1 MDGSKEIYK
10 MKVLKFGG
18 TSVANSESLSSVLK
32 IIQKQKKPVAVVVSA
47 LAGITDLLMEMLSLA
62 QSGEDHYKEGIAEI
76 EKRHLEIIKKFVP
89 IQHQSAIISFLKKN
103 LNELESRLDAIH
115 LLEEATPK
123 NNASISSYGEIL
135 SSNIIQEVFSYHNI
149 DSVLK
154 DSRALIK
161 TEIHNGK
168 EVVNQ
173 TLSQENIRNYFKDNS
188 SHVVLLPGF
197 IASNADSE
205 TTTLGRGGSDYSA
218 AIIASA
224 ISSEVLEIWTD
235 VSGMFTAHPKIV
247 AQAKPIK
254 KLTYYEAMELSH
266 FGAKV
271 IFPPTLQPIIEKNIP
286 IVIKNTFAPEDL
298 GTLID
303 DSPVV
308 ENGEI
313 VKGIS
318 HIDNVALINLEGSG
332 MIGITGFSK
341 RFFEALSDE
350 NINVIMITQASSEHS
365 ICIGVREDE
374 AIAAKKVIDEKFAFE
389 ISIKKV
395 SPAQIEK
402 NMVNI
407 AVVGEKMK
415 DHQGISGKL
424 FSSLGANNINIRA
437 IAQGASERNIS
448 IIIDKKNVSKAI
460 NTLHESFFEA
470 QIKELNLFVT
480 GVGNV
485 GSKLLEQIEKQ
496 TEYLIENLRLK
507 IRVIAISNSKKMI
520 LGNEAMDLSRWKSE
534 LDKSDTKANTDL
546 FFEHAKKLNL
556 RNSIFVDNTAS
567 ELIAKEYARYLNNS
581 IGVVTC
587 NKIAAADE
595 LVNYLNLK
603 KISRKFGS
611 PFLFETNVGAGLP
624 IIDTLNNL
632 IASGDQII
640 KIQAVLS
647 GSLNFVFNHFSKGS
661 SFHDVVLEAQKQGYT
676 EPDPKID
683 LSGIDVARKILILA
697 RESGLKIELS
707 EIENESFLP
716 QESLETKDNNSFFE
730 SLKKY
735 SDHFEK
741 MLENAEKEGAKMKYV
756 AQLENGKAKVGIQL
770 VKKGHDFYN
779 LEGSDN
785 IILFYTNRYKEQP
798 LIVKG
803 AGAGADVTASGI
815 FADIIRIG
823 KQ

>member
-1 MDGSKEIYK
+1 

-18 TSVANSESLSSVLK
+18 TSVANSESLTNVIK
-32 IIQKQKKPVAVVVSA
+32 IVKNQRNTIAVVVSA
-47 LAGITDLLMEMLSLA
+47 LGGVTDLLMEMLSIA
-62 QSGEDHYKEGIAEI
+62 QSGQEKYKDISSKI
-76 EKRHLEIIKKFVP
+76 EKQHLEIIKKFIP
-89 IQHQSAIISFLKKN
+89 IENQSAIISFLKKH
-103 LNELESRLDAIH
+103 LNELESRLDAINI
-115 LLEEATPK
+115 LEEATPK
-123 NNASISSYGEIL
+123 NNAIIVSYGEIL
-135 SSNIIQEVFSYHNI
+135 SSKIIHEIFHFNGIESE
-149 DSVLK
+149 LK
-154 DSRALIK
+154 DSRDIIK
-161 TEIHNGK
+161 TSLHNGI
-168 EVVNQ
+168 EIVNHQ
-173 TLSQENIRNYFKDNS
+173 ITEEKIKKFFKGKHSN
-188 SHVVLLPGF
+188 VVLLPGF
-197 IASNADSE
+197 ISSNISGE
-205 TTTLGRGGSDYSA
+205 TTNLGRGGSDYSA
-218 AIIASA
+218 ALIANA
-224 ISSEVLEIWTD
+224 TKSEVLEIWTD
-235 VSGMFTAHPKIV
+235 VSGIFTAHPKIV
-247 AQAKPIK
+247 SQAKPIE
-254 KLTYYEAMELSH
+254 KLSYYEAMELSH

-271 IFPPTLQPIIEKNIP
+271 IYPPTLQPIIEKNIP
-286 IVIKNTFAPEDL
+286 ILIKNTFAPNDQ

-303 DSPVV
+303 NTLDI

-318 HIDNVALINLEGSG
+318 HIDKVALINLEGSG
-332 MIGITGFSK
+332 MIGITGFSR
-341 RFFEALSDE
+341 RFFEALSDS

-365 ICIGVREDE
+365 ICIAVKEE
-374 AIAAKKVIDEKFAFE
+374 EVLEAKKAIDEKFAFE
-389 ISIKKV
+389 ISNNKV
-395 SPAQIEK
+395 APAKIERD
-402 NMVNI
+402 MVNI

-424 FSSLGANNINIRA
+424 FSTLGANNINIRA

-448 IIIDKKNVSKAI
+448 IIINKNNVSKAI

-496 TEYLIENLRLK
+496 KEYLIENLRLK
-507 IRVIAISNSKKMI
+507 IRVIALSNSKKMV
-520 LGNEAMDLSRWKSE
+520 LGEDALELKDWKSKLKE
-534 LDKSDTKANTDL
+534 SQTNANRNL
-546 FFEHAKKLNL
+546 FFEHVKRLNL

-567 ELIAKEYARYLNNS
+567 DVIASEYALYLNNNV
-581 IGVVTC
+581 GVVTC

-595 LVNYLNLK
+595 LNNYLNLK

-611 PFLFETNVGAGLP
+611 PYLFETNVGAGLP

-647 GSLNFVFNHFSKGS
+647 GSLNFVFNNFKKGV
-661 SFHDVVLEAQKQGYT
+661 SFHDVVFEAQQKGFT

-697 RESGLKIELS
+697 RESGMRIELK
-707 EIENESFLP
+707 EIENQSFLP
-716 QESLETKDNNSFFE
+716 KECLNTRDNKSFFE
-730 SLKKY
+730 SLTKQ
-735 SDHFEK
+735 SEHFEK
-741 MLENAEKEGAKMKYV
+741 MLENAEKQNAKMKYV
-756 AQLENGKAKVGIQL
+756 AELKNGKAKVGIQL
-770 VKKGHDFYN
+770 IKEGHDFYN

-785 IILFYTNRYKEQP
+785 IILFYTNRYKKQP

>member
-1 MDGSKEIYK
+1 

-18 TSVANSESLSSVLK
+18 TSVANSESLSNVLK
-32 IIQKQKKPVAVVVSA
+32 IIQKQKSSVAVVVSA
-47 LAGITDLLMEMLSLA
+47 LGGITDLLMEMLSLA
-62 QSGEDHYKEGIAEI
+62 QSGEDHYKDNLAVI
-76 EKRHLEIIKKFVP
+76 EKRHLETIKKCVP
-89 IQHQSAIISFLKKN
+89 IQHQSAIISFLKKH
-103 LNELESRLDAIH
+103 LNELESRLDAVH

-123 NNASISSYGEIL
+123 NNASVSAYGEII
-135 SSNIIQEVFSYHNI
+135 SSNIIQEIFSFNDI

-154 DSRALIK
+154 DSRDLIK
-161 TEIHNGK
+161 TILHNGK
-168 EVVNQ
+168 EVVDLK
-173 TLSQENIRNYFKDNS
+173 LSQNLIQDYFKKNS
-188 SHVVLLPGF
+188 YKVVLLPGF
-197 IASNADSE
+197 IASNASGE

-218 AIIASA
+218 ALIANA
-224 ISSEVLEIWTD
+224 TESEILEIWTD

-247 AQAKPIK
+247 AQAKPIE
-254 KLTYYEAMELSH
+254 KLSYYEAMELSH

-271 IFPPTLQPIIEKNIP
+271 IYPPTLQPIIEKNIP
-286 IVIKNTFAPEDL
+286 IVIKNTFAPKDT

-303 DSPVV
+303 DTPAL

-365 ICIGVREDE
+365 ICIGVKEEE
-374 AIAAKKVIDEKFAFE
+374 ANAAKKVIDDKFAFE
-389 ISIKKV
+389 ISINKV
-395 SPAQIEK
+395 APAQVEK

-424 FSSLGANNINIRA
+424 FSSLGSNNINIRA

-448 IIIDKKNVSKAI
+448 IIIDQKNVIKAI

-470 QIKELNLFVT
+470 QVKELNLFVT

-485 GSKLLEQIEKQ
+485 GSKLLEQIDNQ

-507 IRVIAISNSKKMI
+507 IRVIAMSNSKKMV
-520 LGNEAMDLSRWKSE
+520 LGEDALDLKNWKSKLE
-534 LDKSDTKANTDL
+534 ESQIKADTDV
-546 FFEHAKKLNL
+546 FFENAKKLNL

-567 ELIAKEYARYLNNS
+567 KIIAKEYARYLNNN

-587 NKIAAADE
+587 NKIAAADN
-595 LVNYLNLK
+595 LNSYLNLK
-603 KISRKFGS
+603 KISRKFRS
-611 PFLFETNVGAGLP
+611 PYLFETNVGAGLP

-647 GSLNFVFNHFSKGS
+647 GSLNFVFNNFKKGV
-661 SFHDVVLEAQKQGYT
+661 SFHDVVQQAQQEGYT

-697 RESGLKIELS
+697 RESGIRIELE

-716 QESLETKDNNSFFE
+716 QECLDTQDNKSFFE
-730 SLKKY
+730 SLLKHN
-735 SDHFEK
+735 DHFEK
-741 MLENAEKEGAKMKYV
+741 MLEKAEKDGAKMKYI
-756 AQLENGKAKVGIQL
+756 AQLENSKAKVGIQL
-770 VKKGHDFYN
+770 VKEGHNFYN

>member
-1 MDGSKEIYK
+1 

-18 TSVANSESLSSVLK
+18 TSVANSKSLKKVLE
-32 IIQKQKKPVAVVVSA
+32 IIKNQNEQIIIVVSA
-47 LAGITDLLMEMLSLA
+47 LGGITDLLMEMLSLA
-62 QSGEDHYKEGIAEI
+62 QSRKDNFKSNLALI
-76 EKRHLEIIKKFVP
+76 EKRHLEPIKKCIP
-89 IQHQSAIISFLKKN
+89 IQNQSSIISYLKKH
-103 LNELESRLDAIH
+103 LNELESLLDAIF
-115 LLEEATPK
+115 LLEEVTVK
-123 NNASISSYGEIL
+123 NNSAVAAYGEIL
-135 SSNIIQEVFSYHNI
+135 SSNIIYEILRYNGVKSK
-149 DSVLK
+149 LK
-154 DSRALIK
+154 DARELIQ
-161 TEIHNGK
+161 TETHFEREIVDESVTAK
-168 EVVNQ
+168 Q
-173 TLSQENIRNYFKDNS
+173 IKNYFDKNETD
-188 SHVVLLPGF
+188 VTIIPGF
-197 IASNADSE
+197 IAKNKKGI

-218 AIIASA
+218 AIIASIIGA
-224 ISSEVLEIWTD
+224 DLLEIWTD
-235 VSGMFTAHPKIV
+235 VSGMYTAHPKIV

-254 KLTYYEAMELSH
+254 KLSYYEAMELSH

-271 IFPPTLQPIIEKNIP
+271 IYPPTLQPIIEKNIP
-286 IVIKNTFAPEDL
+286 IVIKNTFAPKDS

-303 DSPVV
+303 NSINN
-308 ENGEI
+308 ENGEV

-318 HIDNVALINLEGSG
+318 HIDNVAMINLEGSG

-341 RFFEALSDE
+341 RLFEALSDKD
-350 NINVIMITQASSEHS
+350 INVIMITQASSEHS
-365 ICIGVREDE
+365 ICIGVKEE
-374 AIAAKKVIDEKFAFE
+374 ESILAKKAIDEKFAFE
-389 ISIKKV
+389 ISQNKV
-395 SPAQIEK
+395 SPARIEME
-402 NMVNI
+402 MVNI

-448 IIIDKKNVSKAI
+448 LIIDKKNVVKAI

-470 QIKELNLFVT
+470 QVKEINLFIT
-480 GVGNV
+480 GIGNV

-496 TEYLIENLRLK
+496 TNYLIENLRLK

-520 LGNEAMDLSRWKSE
+520 LGEKKIDLKNWRKGIEKST
-534 LDKSDTKANTDL
+534 TKADKDI
-546 FFEHAKKLNL
+546 FFSHAKKLNL
-556 RNSIFVDNTAS
+556 RNSIFIDNTAS
-567 ELIAKEYARYLNNS
+567 ETIAKEYSRYLNNN

-587 NKIAAADE
+587 NKIAAADA
-595 LVNYLNLK
+595 LDNYIELK

-647 GSLNFVFNHFSKGS
+647 GSLNFVFNSFKKGI
-661 SFHDVVLEAQKQGYT
+661 SFHDVVLQAQKEGYT

-697 RESGLKIELS
+697 RESGMNIELE
-707 EIENESFLP
+707 EIENRSFLP
-716 QESLETKDNNSFFE
+716 KACMETKDNQSFFE
-730 SLKKY
+730 SLIKE
-735 SDHFEK
+735 SEHFNR
-741 MLENAEKEGAKMKYV
+741 MLEDADSKKAKMKYV
-756 AQLENGKAKVGIQL
+756 AQLENGKAKVGIEL
-770 VKKGHDFYN
+770 IKEGHDFYN

-785 IILFYTNRYKEQP
+785 IILFFTNRYKDQP

-803 AGAGADVTASGI
+803 AGAGAEVTASGI

-823 KQ
+823 KK

>member
-1 MDGSKEIYK
+1 

-18 TSVANSESLSSVLK
+18 TSVANSKNLTNVLK
-32 IIQKQKKPVAVVVSA
+32 IVQKQKYPIAIVVSA
-47 LAGITDLLMEMLSLA
+47 LGGITDLLMDMLSLA
-62 QSGEDHYKEGIAEI
+62 QSGDDNYKNHLPLV
-76 EKRHLEIIKKFVP
+76 EKRHLETIKSCVP
-89 IQHQSAIISFLKKN
+89 IQHQSAIISFLKKH

-123 NNASISSYGEIL
+123 NNAAISAYGELL
-135 SSNIIQEVFSYHNI
+135 SSNIIQEIFSFNGI

-154 DSRALIK
+154 DSRDLI
-161 TEIHNGK
+161 TTLHHNGR
-168 EVVNQ
+168 EVVEQLTSEDNIKNFFK
-173 TLSQENIRNYFKDNS
+173 ENTAN
-188 SHVVLLPGF
+188 VVLLPGF
-197 IASNADSE
+197 IASNASGE

-218 AIIASA
+218 ALIASA
-224 ISSEVLEIWTD
+224 TESEVLEIWTD
-235 VSGMFTAHPKIV
+235 VSGMYTAHPKIV
-247 AQAKPIK
+247 AQAKPIE

-271 IFPPTLQPIIEKNIP
+271 IYPPTLQPIIEKKIP
-286 IVIKNTFAPEDL
+286 IVIKNTFAPEDA

-303 DSPVV
+303 DSPAV

-365 ICIGVREDE
+365 ICIGVKEEE
-374 AIAAKKVIDEKFAFE
+374 ALTAKKVIDEKFAFE
-389 ISIKKV
+389 ISINKV
-395 SPAQIEK
+395 APAIIEK

-448 IIIDKKNVSKAI
+448 IIIDKKNVTKAI

-496 TEYLIENLRLK
+496 TNYLIENLRLK
-507 IRVIAISNSKKMI
+507 IRVIAISNSKKMV
-520 LGNEAMDLSRWKSE
+520 LEEEGLDLSNWK
-534 LDKSDTKANTDL
+534 TKLQESKTNANRDS
-546 FFEHAKKLNL
+546 FFEYAKKLNL

-567 ELIAKEYARYLNNS
+567 EVIAKEYAQYLNNN

-595 LVNYLNLK
+595 LNNYLNLK

-611 PFLFETNVGAGLP
+611 PYLFETNVGAGLP

-647 GSLNFVFNHFSKGS
+647 GSLNFVFNNFKAGA
-661 SFHDVVLEAQKQGYT
+661 SFHDVVLEAQQQGYT

-697 RESGLKIELS
+697 RESGMSIELD

-716 QESLETKDNNSFFE
+716 QECLDTKDNKSFFE
-730 SLKKY
+730 SLIQY
-735 SDHFEK
+735 SGHFEK
-741 MLENAEKEGAKMKYV
+741 MLENAEKEGVKMKYV

-770 VKKGHDFYN
+770 VKEGHDFYN

>member
-1 MDGSKEIYK
+1 

-18 TSVANSESLSSVLK
+18 TSVANSKNLTNVLK
-32 IIQKQKKPVAVVVSA
+32 IVQKQKYPIAIVVSA
-47 LAGITDLLMEMLSLA
+47 LGGITDLLMDMLSLA
-62 QSGEDHYKEGIAEI
+62 QSGDDNYKNHLPLV
-76 EKRHLEIIKKFVP
+76 EKRHLETIKSCVP
-89 IQHQSAIISFLKKN
+89 IQHQSAIISFLKKH

-123 NNASISSYGEIL
+123 NNAAISAYGELL
-135 SSNIIQEVFSYHNI
+135 SSNIIQEIFSFNGI

-154 DSRALIK
+154 DSRDLI
-161 TEIHNGK
+161 TTLHHNGR
-168 EVVNQ
+168 EVVEQLTSEDNIKNFFK
-173 TLSQENIRNYFKDNS
+173 ENTAN
-188 SHVVLLPGF
+188 VVLLPGF
-197 IASNADSE
+197 IASNASGE

-218 AIIASA
+218 ALIASA
-224 ISSEVLEIWTD
+224 TESEVLEIWTD
-235 VSGMFTAHPKIV
+235 VSGMYTAHPKIV
-247 AQAKPIK
+247 AQAKPIE

-271 IFPPTLQPIIEKNIP
+271 IYPPTLQPIIEKKIP
-286 IVIKNTFAPEDL
+286 IVIKNTFAPEDA

-303 DSPVV
+303 DSPAV

-365 ICIGVREDE
+365 ICIGVKEEE
-374 AIAAKKVIDEKFAFE
+374 ALAAKKVIDEKFAFE
-389 ISIKKV
+389 ISINKV
-395 SPAQIEK
+395 APAIIEK

-448 IIIDKKNVSKAI
+448 IIIDKKNVTKAI

-496 TEYLIENLRLK
+496 TNYLIENLRLK
-507 IRVIAISNSKKMI
+507 IRVIAISNSKKMV
-520 LGNEAMDLSRWKSE
+520 LEEEGLDLSNWK
-534 LDKSDTKANTDL
+534 TKLQESKTNANRDS
-546 FFEHAKKLNL
+546 FFEYAKKLNL

-567 ELIAKEYARYLNNS
+567 EVIAKEYAQYLNNN

-595 LVNYLNLK
+595 LNNYLNLK

-611 PFLFETNVGAGLP
+611 PYLFETNVGAGLP

-647 GSLNFVFNHFSKGS
+647 GSLNFVFNNFKAGA
-661 SFHDVVLEAQKQGYT
+661 SFHDVVLEAQQQGYT

-697 RESGLKIELS
+697 RESGMSIELD

-716 QESLETKDNNSFFE
+716 QECLDTKDNKSFFE
-730 SLKKY
+730 SLIQY
-735 SDHFEK
+735 SGHFEK
-741 MLENAEKEGAKMKYV
+741 MLENAEKEGVKMKYV

-770 VKKGHDFYN
+770 VKEGHDFYN

>member
-1 MDGSKEIYK
+1 

-18 TSVANSESLSSVLK
+18 TSVATSESLSNVIK
-32 IIQKQKKPVAVVVSA
+32 IVKNQKSAVVVVVSA
-47 LAGITDLLMEMLSLA
+47 FRGVTDLLIEMLSLA
-62 QSGEDHYKEGIAEI
+62 QSGDEKYKDSLSKV
-76 EKRHLEIIKKFVP
+76 EKLHIEIIKKFIP
-89 IQHQSAIISFLKKN
+89 IKHQSAIISFLKKN
-103 LNELESRLDAIH
+103 TNELESRLDAIH

-123 NNASISSYGEIL
+123 NNANIASYGELL
-135 SSNIIQEVFSYHNI
+135 SSKIIHGIFHYNEIESE
-149 DSVLK
+149 LK
-154 DSRALIK
+154 DSRDIIK
-161 TEIHNGK
+161 TTLHNGV
-168 EVVNQ
+168 ETVNHQ
-173 TLSQENIRNYFKDNS
+173 ITEEKIKKFFNGKRS
-188 SHVVLLPGF
+188 SVVLLPGF
-197 IASNADSE
+197 ISSNISGE

-218 AIIASA
+218 ALIAA
-224 ISSEVLEIWTD
+224 ATQSEVLEIWSD
-235 VSGMFTAHPKIV
+235 VSGMFTANPKIV
-247 AQAKPIK
+247 AQAKPIE
-254 KLTYYEAMELSH
+254 KLSYYEAMELSH

-271 IFPPTLQPIIEKNIP
+271 IYPPTLQPIIEKKIP
-286 IVIKNTFAPEDL
+286 ILIKNTFAPEDR

-303 DSPVV
+303 GTPGS

-318 HIDNVALINLEGSG
+318 HIDKVALINLEGSG
-332 MIGITGFSK
+332 MVGITGFSK
-341 RFFEALSDE
+341 RFFEALSDS

-365 ICIGVREDE
+365 ICIAVTEEEVLE
-374 AIAAKKVIDEKFAFE
+374 AKNALDKKFAFE
-389 ISIKKV
+389 ISNNKLA
-395 SPAQIEK
+395 PAQIEK
-402 NMVNI
+402 DMVNI

-415 DHQGISGKL
+415 DHQGISGRL

-448 IIIDKKNVSKAI
+448 IIIDQKNVTKAI

-470 QIKELNLFVT
+470 QIKELNLFIT

-507 IRVIAISNSKKMI
+507 IRVIALSNSKKMV
-520 LGNEAMDLSRWKSE
+520 LGEDALDLKGWKLQLSE
-534 LDKSDTKANTDL
+534 SQFKANRDL
-546 FFEHAKKLNL
+546 FFEHVKRLNL

-567 ELIAKEYARYLNNS
+567 EIIAKEYALYLNNNV
-581 IGVVTC
+581 GVVTC

-595 LVNYLNLK
+595 LINYLNLK

-611 PFLFETNVGAGLP
+611 PYLFETNVGAGLP

-647 GSLNFVFNHFSKGS
+647 GSLNFVFNNFKRGV
-661 SFHDVVLEAQKQGYT
+661 SFHDVVLEAQQQGFT

-697 RESGLKIELS
+697 RESGMEIELE
-707 EIENESFLP
+707 EIENEAFLP
-716 QESLETKDNNSFFE
+716 RECLDTKDNKSFFE
-730 SLKKY
+730 SLSKH
-735 SDHFEK
+735 SEHFEK
-741 MLENAEKEGAKMKYV
+741 MLENAERQGAKMKYV
-756 AQLENGKAKVGIQL
+756 AQLENRKAKVGIQL
-770 VKKGHDFYN
+770 VKEGHDFYN